1 MRKRRREKWGPG
13 EVDGRTTPFL
23 VYVDLRYY
31 VLCRSEV
38 GLCSSYRE
46 LEIVFSSLLV
56 RFIFH
61 SFSPIYP
68 SPPVLVHVF
77 CGAVVAV
84 DSKQKLSLDTS
95 VDSVPKWLALETVL
109 LFPVI
114 TIALNSRLAKK
125 VLILNLQSN
134 R

>member
-1 MRKRRREKWGPG
+1 MFYV
-13 EVDGRTTPFL
+13 EVRWVCAPLTENLKLCFLLCLLDLSSTLSPLFTPLYPFL
-23 VYVDLRYY
+23 YM
-31 VLCRSEV
+31 
-38 GLCSSYRE
+38 SS
-46 LEIVFSSLLV
+46 
-56 RFIFH
+56 
-61 SFSPIYP
+61 
-68 SPPVLVHVF
+68 
-77 CGAVVAV
+77 GAVVAV

-114 TIALNSRLAKK
+114 AIALNSRLAKK